1 MAKNILAQEKL
12 NAKVFSSPI
21 NRYPLFSVPA
31 KGKVHTATQSLA
43 SGEEDGGR
51 QRPHMSGPWQTREA
65 GVTECQILVP

>member
-21 NRYPLFSVPA
+21 NRYPFFSVPA

-51 QRPHMSGPWQTREA
+51 QRHASHVWSLADTGGRSD
-65 GVTECQILVP
+65 